1 MKVAICIISIVF
13 MLFLNCKIGILWIV
27 GLFVQLW
34 HFTEQ
39 ASLISVSWKVLAIII
54 GVIWLISVPEHS
66 DMWSNIYEKATHSIE
81 KWCQLTS
88 LHLSFQLF
96 VSNYTVFF
104 ELLVI
109 YLRILFL
116 QDVLLIYCVVSSLRA
131 LVFDRPDTL
140 RFFCMV
146 KKHLILPF
154 SWLIND

>member
-1 MKVAICIISIVF
+1 MKVAISIISIVF
-13 MLFLNCKIGILWIV
+13 MLFLNCKIGILWVV

-39 ASLISVSWKVLAIII
+39 ASLICVSWKVLAIII

-88 LHLSFQLF
+88 FHLSLKLF

-109 YLRILFL
+109 YLRIFFL

-131 LVFDRPDTL
+131 LVFDRTDTL

>member
-1 MKVAICIISIVF
+1 LKVAICIISIIF
-13 MLFLNCKIGILWIV
+13 MLFLNCKIGILWV
-27 GLFVQLW
+27 AGLFIQLW

-39 ASLISVSWKVLAIII
+39 ASLICVSWKVLAIII
-54 GVIWLISVPEHS
+54 GVIWLISVPKHS

-81 KWCQLTS
+81 KWGELACFHFS
-88 LHLSFQLF
+88 LQFL

-116 QDVLLIYCVVSSLRA
+116 QDVLLIYCVVSSFRV
-131 LVFDRPDTL
+131 LVFDRTDTL
-140 RFFCMV
+140 GFFCMV

-154 SWLIND
+154 SWLINN